1 MALILPASGCPG
13 CGSRSINAQGVCD
26 YCLTRVVLPAA
37 ASPPASDSADEPDAT
52 GLLAL
57 AAVQQ
62 MRLRAELRFLE
73 EQWAETAHP
82 SLPPKIARVR
92 QQLDDAASKPRSPK

>member
-37 ASPPASDSADEPDAT
+37 SPPPASDAKHDTDAPDQQT
-52 GLLAL
+52 Q
-57 AAVQQ
+57 AAARQE
-62 MRLRAELRFLE
+62 RLRAELRFLE
-73 EQWAETAHP
+73 EQWTETAHP
-82 SLPPKIARVR
+82 SLPAKIARIR
-92 QQLDDAASKPRSPK
+92 QELDVPAPATRSPK